1 MIGFILVH
9 ESQFPFFQTCHGDS
23 PVHRDFHTA
32 TAVGHIMVIYGGR
45 SSDQTHHLGTDWYSN
60 KVTLVIGAKMKVL
73 FIKSLRFP
81 TTTP

>member
-1 MIGFILVH
+1 MIELIFVH

-60 KVTLVIGAKMKVL
+60 KLTLVIGAKMKV
-73 FIKSLRFP
+73 FFMKSLRFP